1 MNLAFTLGRLLM
13 HVRPA
18 PLAVLLKHALF
29 IRRQIVTT
37 RDGTF
42 WVDPASDAGQRV
54 FATGRYDAVTDEIL
68 QHVLRPGD
76 TFVDLGANE
85 GYVSIAAARLV
96 GETGRVIAIEPQA
109 RLQEVLRRNFA
120 LNHRRVELLAVAVSD
135 RPGTATLQ
143 LAPDMNNSATGLASR
158 TRYRL
163 ATQEVP
169 QLTLAQV
176 FEQRQVVAPIVLK
189 IDIESWEHEAIL
201 GSPEIFRAGL
211 VRVLVLELHPTDL
224 VARGLDPKAVPDFLH
239 SCGYLQI
246 AGGHGIAWAR
256 PNSMA

>member
-1 MNLAFTLGRLLM
+1 MKLSFLLGRLLM
-13 HVRPA
+13 RVRPA
-18 PLAVLLKHALF
+18 PLAVLLKRILF
-29 IRRQIVTT
+29 VRRQNVATP
-37 RDGTF
+37 DGTF

-54 FATGRYDAVTDEIL
+54 YATGRYDAVTGDIL
-68 QHVLRPGD
+68 LHVLRPGD

-85 GYVSIAAARLV
+85 GYLSVAAARLV
-96 GETGRVIAIEPQA
+96 GDNGRVIAIEPQA

-120 LNHRRVELLAVAVSD
+120 LNHSRVEVLAVAVSD

-143 LAPDMNNSATGLASR
+143 LSPDVNNSATGLASR

-176 FEQRQVVAPIVLK
+176 LEQLQLAVPLVLK

-224 VARGLDPKAVPDFLH
+224 VARGLDPKAVPDFLR
-239 SCGYLQI
+239 SCGYDHLP
-246 AGGHGIAWAR
+246 GTHGIAWVR
-256 PNSMA
+256 PDSMA